1 MSRDRKEWMM
11 ETQTFTELAQRAGD
25 GIVVSLMWSRA
36 DNVLRVAIANTQTG
50 EEFELDAHPE
60 NVLDIYYHPY
70 AYAAHRG
77 VGYDAWTAGPPA
89 SDEALAA

>member
-1 MSRDRKEWMM
+1 MM

-36 DNVLRVAIANTQTG
+36 DNALRVSVANTQTG

-60 NVLDIYYHPY
+60 DALEIYYHPY

-77 VGYDAWTAGPPA
+77 LDYGAWAAAPPA

>member
-1 MSRDRKEWMM
+1 MK
-11 ETQTFTELAQRAGD
+11 TQAFTELAQRAGD

-36 DNVLRVAIANTQTG
+36 DNVLRVSVANTQTG
-50 EEFELDAHPE
+50 EEFELDAHPD
-60 NVLDIYYHPY
+60 NALDIYYHPY

-77 VGYDAWTAGPPA
+77 LDYGARTAEPPA

>member
-1 MSRDRKEWMM
+1 M

-36 DNVLRVAIANTQTG
+36 DNVLRVSIANTQTG
-50 EEFELDAHPE
+50 EEFELDAHPD
-60 NVLDIYYHPY
+60 NALDIYYHPF

-77 VGYDAWTAGPPA
+77 LDYGAWTAEPAA

>member
-1 MSRDRKEWMM
+1 MK
-11 ETQTFTELAQRAGD
+11 TQAFTELAQRAGD

-36 DNVLRVAIANTQTG
+36 DNVLRVSVANTQTG

-60 NVLDIYYHPY
+60 DALDIYYHPY

-77 VGYDAWTAGPPA
+77 LDYGAWTADPPE